1 VAVERGS
8 DKHSPMVDEQLKHEV
23 EGMVRSGHST
33 HAQEWSDPEPSGE
46 DEPDVD
52 LAPNATLSGGVP
64 AGMTADDVEGRSE
77 LARHLPPSAF
87 PADADRLKA
96 YAREAEAPAQVL
108 DLLERVPAGRQMDSI
123 GELWAALGGGHEEER
138 F

>member
-1 VAVERGS
+1 VERGS
-8 DKHSPMVDEQLKHEV
+8 DKHGHRLDEQMKHEV
-23 EGMVRSGHST
+23 EGMMRSGHST
-33 HAQEWSDPEPSGE
+33 HANEWADPEPSGE

-64 AGMTADDVEGRSE
+64 EGMTADEVEGRSE

-87 PADADRLKA
+87 PGTAERLRA
-96 YAREAEAPAQVL
+96 YAVENEAPAAVL
-108 DLLERVPAGRQMDSI
+108 EQLENVPAGHEFVNV
-123 GELWAALGGGHEEER
+123 GELWAAVGGGREEER